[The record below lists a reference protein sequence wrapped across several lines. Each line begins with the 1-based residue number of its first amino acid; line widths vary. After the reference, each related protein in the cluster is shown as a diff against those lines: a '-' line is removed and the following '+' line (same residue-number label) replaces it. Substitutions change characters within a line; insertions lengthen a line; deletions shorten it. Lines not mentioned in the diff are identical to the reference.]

1 MNFRQFLRAFL
12 NSLGRA
18 PAPKPKPAPRPAP
31 APAPPRPAPVPPP
44 APAPG
49 DVQAELLAEHNA
61 RRSEA
66 GLPEWV
72 SSAKLQ
78 AAAKGHAMVMAQLG
92 RMEHSGIGDGDPGSR
107 LRGVGYT
114 FRWCG
119 ENIARGQRSTAE
131 AMTSWMNSPDH
142 RANILSPQFTEAGFA
157 VAYGARG
164 DAFWCAD
171 FGSPAIA
178 MAGAYAAAPYT
189 MGTPEVTGD
198 GRRAASSVA
207 VAAD

>member
-1 MNFRQFLRAFL
+1 MTFKQFLRSLLA
-12 NSLGRA
+12 SLGR
-18 PAPKPKPAPRPAP
+18 AP

-44 APAPG
+44 APSPG
-49 DVQAELLAEHNA
+49 DAPAELLAEHNA

-72 SSAKLQ
+72 SSVKLR
-78 AAAKGHAMVMAQLG
+78 AAAQGHAMVMAQLG

-107 LRGVGYT
+107 LRGAGYA

-119 ENIARGQRSTAE
+119 ENIARGQRSAAE

-142 RANILSPQFTEAGFA
+142 RSNILSAHFTEAGFA
-157 VAYGARG
+157 VARGADG
-164 DAFWCAD
+164 SFWWCAD

-178 MAGAYAAAPYT
+178 MAGAYGAAAPYT
-189 MGTPEVTGD
+189 VGTPEVTGD
-198 GRRAASSVA
+198 GMVAASSIQVLI
-207 VAAD
+207 D

>member
-1 MNFRQFLRAFL
+1 MTFRQFLRSLLA
-12 NSLGRA
+12 SLGRA
-18 PAPKPKPAPRPAP
+18 PAPKPAPT
-31 APAPPRPAPVPPP
+31 PAPPRPAPVPPP
-44 APAPG
+44 APAPAPG
-49 DVQAELLAEHNA
+49 DEAAQLLAEHNA

-107 LRGVGYT
+107 LRGVGYA

-119 ENIARGQRSTAE
+119 ENIARGQRDVAE
-131 AMTSWMNSPDH
+131 AMTSWMNSTDH
-142 RANILSPQFTEAGFA
+142 RSNILSAHFTEAGFA
-157 VAYGARG
+157 VAYSARG

-178 MAGAYAAAPYT
+178 MAGAYGAATPYT
-189 MGTPEVTGD
+189 MGTPEVTGN
-198 GRRAASSVA
+198 GRCAASSVA

>member
-1 MNFRQFLRAFL
+1 MNFRQFLRSL
-12 NSLGRA
+12 WKSLGRA
-18 PAPKPKPAPRPAP
+18 PAPKPAPRPAP
-31 APAPPRPAPVPPP
+31 APAPPRPVPVPPP
-44 APAPG
+44 APPAP
-49 DVQAELLAEHNA
+49 AELLAEHNA

-72 SSAKLQ
+72 SSVKLQ
-78 AAAKGHAMVMAQLG
+78 AAAQGHAMVMAQLG

-107 LRGVGYT
+107 LRGVGYG

-119 ENIARGQRSTAE
+119 ENIARGQRTTAE

-142 RANILSPQFTEAGFA
+142 RSNILSAHFTEAGFA
-157 VAYGARG
+157 VAYSARG